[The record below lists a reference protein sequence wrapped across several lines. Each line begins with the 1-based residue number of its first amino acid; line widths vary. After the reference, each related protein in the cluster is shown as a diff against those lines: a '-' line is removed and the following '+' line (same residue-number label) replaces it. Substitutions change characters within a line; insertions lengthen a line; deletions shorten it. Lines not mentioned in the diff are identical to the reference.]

1 VPPVLSLTVLAW
13 IILTLWAMCRLFEL
27 VVVLVPPV
35 LSLTV
40 LAWIILTLWAMC
52 RLFELVLVLVP
63 PVLSLTV
70 LADSVELVILPLLL
84 PALVI
89 ALFNILQVRIR
100 PVWGY
105 YS

>member
-1 VPPVLSLTVLAW
+1 
-13 IILTLWAMCRLFEL
+13 MCRLFEL
-27 VVVLVPPV
+27 VV
-35 LSLTV
+35 
-40 LAWIILTLWAMC
+40 
-52 RLFELVLVLVP
+52 VLVP

-100 PVWGY
+100 PVW
-105 YS
+105 